1 MNIPLEGE
9 FPRTVNA
16 LRNCVLKP
24 ENQVMVKVKLDK
36 FCNILKLRCE
46 RLRRKKLGT
55 EFHLALDQ
63 VD

>member
-1 MNIPLEGE
+1 MNIPLDVE

-36 FCNILKLRCE
+36 FCNVISCSYEEKELRAE
-46 RLRRKKLGT
+46 Y
-55 EFHLALDQ
+55 
-63 VD
+63 